1 MSRRTLIRRSIG
13 GGVALW
19 LLELTAGTLGFL
31 WPNLAGGFGGVIKI
45 GTLSD
50 LKLANG
56 NLPIAE
62 GFPAYVPDARAY
74 IVLVDPNRQEFVP
87 GDGHE
92 RRRHGPQRP
101 AALPALPAPRLQPNP
116 CLKNFWFECPC
127 HGSRYDRLGIKA
139 DGVAVRAGA
148 AVAWTGSRRASRTTA
163 RSAST
168 PEDHPRAA
176 ARRARP
182 AGTDP
187 AKTPT
192 GCI

>member
-1 MSRRTLIRRSIG
+1 MSRRTLLRRSIG

-31 WPNLAGGFGGVIKI
+31 WPNLAGGFGGVVKI

-87 GDGHE
+87 GDGHDAATG
-92 RRRHGPQRP
+92 RRSTSGRSTSAARISAAARTRASRTSGSSARATGRATTGSASRPTASGSGRRHGR
-101 AALPALPAPRLQPNP
+101 
-116 CLKNFWFECPC
+116 
-127 HGSRYDRLGIKA
+127 
-139 DGVAVRAGA
+139 
-148 AVAWTGSRRASRTTA
+148 WTGSRRT
-163 RSAST
+163 
-168 PEDHPRAA
+168 
-176 ARRARP
+176 
-182 AGTDP
+182 
-187 AKTPT
+187 
-192 GCI
+192 